1 MNEFLTYKRENSNVP
16 WKRHEL
22 FSVLQSSGLTK
33 NRGLRKKRK
42 QHTNV
47 AITLCTKKGSCYG
60 SLTLFSHCDEMK
72 DWPKQG
78 AKHAYIGE

>member
-1 MNEFLTYKRENSNVP
+1 MCLEKDMNCF
-16 WKRHEL
+16 
-22 FSVLQSSGLTK
+22 QSSGLTK

-78 AKHAYIGE
+78 AKHAYIHPDL